1 MKAGVWVVSSCL
13 DMAVKIKVVF
23 PYREVPRQQ
32 PGLWRRQ
39 WNYKT
44 DVNIVCYF
52 ILEVFT
58 WHQWWAFFFFFL
70 RFKPDSLRIP
80 AIFASPWASLLSL
93 QVSVSCSSP
102 PAVVS
107 PVPPFSC
114 APPPEPAGAS
124 PSHAPAQV
132 WVLWVYV
139 RVHYIHRQTNTSVYT
154 VKAQAQHA
162 LFWSLKLHWTS
173 QRHTFFWNCYDFLL
187 VFFAYFPDLMCVWCV
202 TLAWTDCQPLCAE
215 IGCLPLDACFQ

>member
-32 PGLWRRQ
+32 PGLWKRQ
-39 WNYKT
+39 WNCKNRRKHCVLLRLRSIYMT
-44 DVNIVCYF
+44 SVVNI
-52 ILEVFT
+52 
-58 WHQWWAFFFFFL
+58 FFFS
-70 RFKPDSLRIP
+70 RFKPDSLWIP
-80 AIFASPWASLLSL
+80 AIFVSPWVSLLSL

-107 PVPPFSC
+107 PGPPFSC

-132 WVLWVYV
+132 WVCV
-139 RVHYIHRQTNTSVYT
+139 RVHYIHQQTNTSVYT
-154 VKAQAQHA
+154 VKA
-162 LFWSLKLHWTS
+162 
-173 QRHTFFWNCYDFLL
+173 
-187 VFFAYFPDLMCVWCV
+187 
-202 TLAWTDCQPLCAE
+202 
-215 IGCLPLDACFQ
+215 